1 MSYIIGGVLILL
13 GLVMTFVKIGRNPMM
28 GVRLPWTY
36 ADKEIWYKTN
46 KLFGILSIIW
56 GLLLFSS
63 GNNLDNLIAFILIPL
78 IPLVIIS
85 IVYPGWLY
93 YAKYGTLR
101 IRGVTEE
108 AKPKIKVKLRIN
120 FWWESIP
127 LGLLVATFLLI
138 RFYYPQLPTR
148 IPIHFN
154 LSGVADGWGS
164 RGSLYGLFGVMVGLY
179 LFLEIGKLGMRRR
192 TISRFGVDYYFSF
205 SLLIISLTILFT
217 SLHIGI
223 IYYTLGRIQN
233 LNTMLR
239 IPWVILGLTVV
250 YIIVDAVKKSKA
262 IEGTRR
268 KE

>member
-1 MSYIIGGVLILL
+1 MGYVIGGVLILL
-13 GLVMTFVKIGRNPMM
+13 GLVMTFVKIGQNPIM

-46 KLFGILSIIW
+46 KLSGILLIIW
-56 GLLLFSS
+56 GLLLFSR
-63 GNNLDNLIAFILIPL
+63 GNNLDNFISFILIPFV
-78 IPLVIIS
+78 PLVIIS

-93 YAKYGTLR
+93 YTKYRTLR
-101 IRGVTEE
+101 VKGVTEE
-108 AKPKIKVKLRIN
+108 AKPKFEARLRIN

-179 LFLEIGKLGMRRR
+179 LLMEGSKLGLCKFSIR
-192 TISRFGVDYYFSF
+192 RFGVDYYLSF

-217 SLHIGI
+217 SLHLGI
-223 IYYTLGRIQN
+223 IYYTLSRIQN

-239 IPWVILGLTVV
+239 IPWVILGVTVV
-250 YIIVDAVKKSKA
+250 YIIVDAVKKSMI
-262 IEGTRR
+262 IEKTQRR
-268 KE
+268 E